1 MRRFSILLLLAACNN
16 GSGDDN
22 APIDAPKHLVDAAG
36 SGATTCGSPVPT
48 TAGATL
54 TLSGELEDSD
64 GTGNGVENATVTA
77 YGGGMAQGNALSE
90 MSGLYQVTATTGG
103 VPVDYFTISGTGRR
117 TERAYPAGPI
127 DHSTTVGNLTLFATA
142 DLTTYIGMFTGVTQ
156 DPAKGMAIVT
166 VSDCFDATRA
176 SGVVTVTPPGTSIV
190 KYLHSDN
197 STDGTSTDDTGIAVV
212 FNITGT
218 VTIGAAV
225 SGTPYH
231 EYAIAADP
239 SYLVLATIAER

>member
-1 MRRFSILLLLAACNN
+1 MRRFSVLLLLAACNS
-16 GSGDDN
+16 GSGDD
-22 APIDAPKHLVDAAG
+22 ALPIDAPKHTVDAAG
-36 SGATTCGSPVPT
+36 TGATTCGSPVPT

-77 YGGGMAQGNALSE
+77 FGGGTAQGTALSE
-90 MSGLYQVTATTGG
+90 ASGLYQVSATTGG
-103 VPVDYFTISGTGRR
+103 VPVDYITMTATGRR
-117 TERAYPAGPI
+117 SERAYPPGPI
-127 DHSTTVGNLTLFATA
+127 DHTTTIGNLTMFATA

-166 VSDCFDATRA
+166 VSDCFDTTKASAT
-176 SGVVTVTPPGTSIV
+176 VTVTPPGTSVV
-190 KYLHSDN
+190 KYLHADN
-197 STDGTSTDDTGIAVV
+197 STDGTSTDDSGIAVI
-212 FNITGT
+212 FNLTGT
-218 VTIGAAV
+218 VTLAATV